1 MPAYLF
7 LCKTHNYG
15 DVILKQIKEIFNR
28 RPFFLSV
35 SILSALAVFLRF
47 IELCVNIESQ
57 TGFYK
62 NPLSFGRILFVIV
75 LIAAFAFG
83 FVWNKLSRRRALLPI
98 NMRFDFSSVM
108 SEKLPFAI
116 GTIGFAV
123 NTFFEIYLLSNPL
136 STLVSVKTTNAFAV
150 FATIFSTACLVY
162 FMFMTFLIENKFIG
176 KSVFGVVLVAWAVF
190 RVLRDFITSSTVFY
204 ISKSLMDVLYLCSLL
219 LTVFAYCRLIS
230 DTDNFK
236 GYRQFSI
243 FAPITIVLGFAL
255 SIPAIL
261 GWMFG
266 VNAVSFSDAVMNVV
280 NLALSLFLLRFSMH
294 LYKEG

>member
-1 MPAYLF
+1 
-7 LCKTHNYG
+7 
-15 DVILKQIKEIFNR
+15 
-28 RPFFLSV
+28 
-35 SILSALAVFLRF
+35 
-47 IELCVNIESQ
+47 
-57 TGFYK
+57 
-62 NPLSFGRILFVIV
+62 
-75 LIAAFAFG
+75 
-83 FVWNKLSRRRALLPI
+83 
-98 NMRFDFSSVM
+98 
-108 SEKLPFAI
+108 
-116 GTIGFAV
+116 
-123 NTFFEIYLLSNPL
+123 
-136 STLVSVKTTNAFAV
+136 
-150 FATIFSTACLVY
+150 
-162 FMFMTFLIENKFIG
+162 
-176 KSVFGVVLVAWAVF
+176 
-190 RVLRDFITSSTVFY
+190 
-204 ISKSLMDVLYLCSLL
+204 MDVLYLCSLL